1 MKKKFF
7 KFTRPYVFVPMCADY
22 LHHGHINI
30 LQKASRYGNVIVGLM
45 SDKAITTYKAN
56 KSFLNFNNRKKIV
69 KSIKYV
75 KSVLTLQR
83 LDFITATKKYKFDY
97 VLHGDDWKKGP
108 QAPQRK
114 GLIEIM
120 KNWKGKVID
129 VKYTKNISSTII
141 RKKIKNERSYRK
153 NLRS

>member
-1 MKKKFF
+1 
-7 KFTRPYVFVPMCADY
+7 
-22 LHHGHINI
+22 
-30 LQKASRYGNVIVGLM
+30 M

-97 VLHGDDWKKGP
+97 VLHGDDWKKDL
-108 QAPQRK
+108 K
-114 GLIEIM
+114 HLKE
-120 KNWKGKVID
+120 KVLL
-129 VKYTKNISSTII
+129 K
-141 RKKIKNERSYRK
+141 
-153 NLRS
+153 

>member
-1 MKKKFF
+1 MKKKIFF

-69 KSIKYV
+69 QSIKYV
-75 KSVLTLQR
+75 KSVLTLKR

-97 VLHGDDWKKGP
+97 VLHGDD
-108 QAPQRK
+108 
-114 GLIEIM
+114 
-120 KNWKGKVID
+120 
-129 VKYTKNISSTII
+129 
-141 RKKIKNERSYRK
+141 
-153 NLRS
+153 